1 MPTKIPWVKN
11 PDGSQGITLNL
22 KTGCLNHVD
31 GKCKGGDFPC
41 YAYRLANGR
50 LHTRYVS
57 NQLVANSAS
66 FEALT
71 DPFHPR
77 WWADRFLDAYKLSHR
92 TRHGIFLDDMSDW
105 MADYWPDEWT
115 RAELDLMRARPLD
128 RFYTLTKQA
137 QNLPPWNPFPDNC
150 WVGVTACNQKM
161 ADEAIPTLINIYAGK
176 RYISIEPMLE
186 PIDLTKI
193 EFGRYLP
200 ENKPYYVNAFE
211 DRYIFGDEGDIELRK
226 IDWVIIG
233 ACTGTKPD
241 MLKLIE
247 RYPALT
253 LMKFGSKWS
262 AQPPIERVEEI
273 VKACDKAGIPVFLKD
288 NLEPLLPVDLPFYK
302 PAKVSTPTAIELVA
316 TVWKIR
322 QELPQ

>member
-11 PDGSQGITLNL
+11 PDGSQGVTLNL
-22 KTGCLNHVD
+22 KTGCLNQAD
-31 GKCKGGDFPC
+31 GLCQGGDFPC

-50 LHTRYVS
+50 LRTRYLENENIANIQYVPLDYPGMA
-57 NQLVANSAS
+57 QLIRMKSDS
-66 FEALT
+66 FY
-71 DPFHPR
+71 PR
-77 WWADRFLDAYKLSHR
+77 WWSERLLKAYKLSHR

-105 MADYWPDEWT
+105 MGSYWPDEWT

-128 RFYTLTKQA
+128 RFYTLTKQP
-137 QNLPPWNPFPDNC
+137 QNLVKWSPFSRNV
-150 WVGVTACNQKM
+150 WVGATCTSRRMVNH
-161 ADEAIPTLINIYAGK
+161 TLPLLMRVGAGK
-176 RYISIEPMLE
+176 LYLSIEPLLE
-186 PIDLTKI
+186 WDDHSAPITS
-193 EFGRYLP
+193 
-200 ENKPYYVNAFE
+200 
-211 DRYIFGDEGDIELRK
+211 DRLLDAG